1 MPGKFVCQTSV
12 LLEVTKTCETARML
26 QPKHE
31 RGEGLGKEKRLF
43 PVVLLFCFRI
53 RVDSFFFRH
62 RNETEIKLVDLP
74 RLPSIFFTWR
84 FWGEFPKFSY
94 SKWFS
99 LGCREG
105 SLHFPKGQAVP
116 GGGSPAPFALVEF
129 LSMLFGTPGIDI
141 STPRHPMRGSHQLR
155 RSVWKF
161 GRNGLFWGARWLWM
175 LMAHQTLQL
184 CSCSMGN
191 KLGPAEQRHPPALT
205 KPGFAHQ
212 PPPLPRSSSQISGC
226 G

>member
-105 SLHFPKGQAVP
+105 SLHFPKP
-116 GGGSPAPFALVEF
+116 GCSWRRLPRLPSPWLSFSPCRLAPL
-129 LSMLFGTPGIDI
+129 
-141 STPRHPMRGSHQLR
+141 
-155 RSVWKF
+155 
-161 GRNGLFWGARWLWM
+161 
-175 LMAHQTLQL
+175 
-184 CSCSMGN
+184 
-191 KLGPAEQRHPPALT
+191 ALT
-205 KPGFAHQ
+205 F
-212 PPPLPRSSSQISGC
+212 PPHTIPRVAATS
-226 G
+226 